1 MSFVIDCSVTM
12 AWCFEDEHT
21 PATDGLLAR
30 VIEAGAVAPAIWPL
44 EVCNVLLGAARR
56 KRIPAEAV
64 SQVAQRIAALPI
76 AVDTEGVALTWS
88 NALQLA
94 ERHGLSSY
102 DASYL
107 ELAQRKALPLATLDD
122 ALRRTA
128 ITAGVALL

>member
-1 MSFVIDCSVTM
+1 MLD
-12 AWCFEDEHT
+12 
-21 PATDGLLAR
+21 P
-30 VIEAGAVAPAIWPL
+30 
-44 EVCNVLLGAARR
+44 
-56 KRIPAEAV
+56 V

-76 AVDTEGVALTWS
+76 IVDTEGVALTWS